1 MDAVALSNGDPGPSG
16 LVAGWVARLATV
28 TVALAT
34 WSWALLVWAAEPD
47 AVSVPTQ
54 ALTEALV
61 QPADDACL
69 SRDLAPSVATWLG
82 RERVRAALTVEV
94 RADPRTVGFVLR
106 RDEEVRVE
114 RTLSPAPV
122 DCADRRAALGLA
134 IAMALDA
141 AVLEALAPSV
151 PEPEEVVPE
160 EPEEV
165 EPEPVGVV
173 VPVEAAPTPAPEE
186 IDQPEEPA
194 ERSLRLSLDVEG
206 MPVFGVLPRVGFGG
220 EIGVELGWTSWL
232 DARVAA
238 GGAGGLT
245 ATLAE
250 GRVTAWLA
258 YGAVELCPGR
268 SFGRVRLR
276 GCAGVGAG
284 AMQARGR
291 GFMQSRTVTQPWVA
305 VRTGAELDVRVSP
318 RVALR
323 VGGRLLTPVVA
334 SRLDVRD
341 PSDAVVD
348 VQEPS
353 PAGGQVGLG
362 VVVRLIGPWS

>member
-1 MDAVALSNGDPGPSG
+1 VAL
-16 LVAGWVARLATV
+16 
-28 TVALAT
+28 ALAT
-34 WSWALLVWAAEPD
+34 WSWGLLVWAAEPD
-47 AVSVPTQ
+47 AESVPTQ
-54 ALTEALV
+54 TLGDALV
-61 QPADDACL
+61 LPADDACL

-82 RERVRAALTVEV
+82 RERVRADLTVEV
-94 RADPRTVGFVLR
+94 SADPRTVGFVLR
-106 RDEEVRVE
+106 RGEEVRVE

-141 AVLEALAPSV
+141 AVLEALAPPV
-151 PEPEEVVPE
+151 PEPD
-160 EPEEV
+160 EPEPEAV
-165 EPEPVGVV
+165 ELEPEPVEVV
-173 VPVEAAPTPAPEE
+173 APVEREPTPEPEQIE
-186 IDQPEEPA
+186 GPEEPA
-194 ERSLRLSLDVEG
+194 ERALRLALDVDAQ
-206 MPVFGVLPRVGFGG
+206 PVFGVLPRVGFGG
-220 EIGVELGWTSWL
+220 ELGVDLGWTSWL
-232 DARVAA
+232 DARVAG
-238 GGAGGLT
+238 GGAGGLA

-291 GFMQSRTVTQPWVA
+291 GFMQSRTVTQPWVS
-305 VRTGAELDVRVSP
+305 VRTGAELDVRVSQ

-341 PSDAVVD
+341 ASDAVVA
-348 VQEPS
+348 VREPS

-362 VVVRLIGPWS
+362 VVVRLLGPWS